1 MAALLVLVGCGRT
14 ASVAPPAQSVAAPV
28 SVTTSVL
35 TLAPGQPCTSA
46 FVTHSL
52 DHTTIAGEKVVALYE
67 SNGSGVAINDLDD
80 DGDLDI
86 VLANLRGPNSILWN
100 QGGLVFRTQRFD
112 HGASRAVNIVDVDGE
127 GRQDIVF
134 TRRFAKPAYWRN
146 TGREGDARFVL
157 GEVPG
162 VNNPFYSMNWGDL
175 DGDGNLQLVAGS
187 YDTELRKEQGAI
199 FDTRG
204 GGVGVFVYRHQGD
217 GFVGLRLAEQADA
230 LAIALPDL
238 DDDGRPDILVGNDFT
253 RRDGAWLRAGESWS
267 ATEPF
272 RRTSENTMSLD
283 VGDIDNDGRPEIF
296 ATDMKPYD
304 KDVRTMA
311 SWRPMMQKMS
321 HPSSV
326 SDPQITENVLQ
337 VPDANGRFRNQ
348 AYDRMLDATGWSWSS
363 KFGDLDNDGFQDIY
377 AVNGMIA
384 EELFNH
390 LPNDEL
396 VEENRALRNDGS
408 GYFVPAPEWGL
419 GSTASGRGMSIA
431 DLDGDGDLDIVVN
444 NLQSPAQLF
453 ENRLCGGHGLEV
465 DLFWPDSRNTR
476 AIGARLVVDTS
487 VGRLYRDVR
496 AASGYLSGDAA
507 RIHFGV
513 PTGTTLRSLEIQWP
527 DGNVSQ
533 IDDPQPQTLLNISR

>member
-1 MAALLVLVGCGRT
+1 ML
-14 ASVAPPAQSVAAPV
+14 
-28 SVTTSVL
+28 
-35 TLAPGQPCTSA
+35 
-46 FVTHSL
+46 
-52 DHTTIAGEKVVALYE
+52 
-67 SNGSGVAINDLDD
+67 
-80 DGDLDI
+80 
-86 VLANLRGPNSILWN
+86 
-100 QGGLVFRTQRFD
+100 
-112 HGASRAVNIVDVDGE
+112 
-127 GRQDIVF
+127 
-134 TRRFAKPAYWRN
+134 
-146 TGREGDARFVL
+146 
-157 GEVPG
+157 
-162 VNNPFYSMNWGDL
+162 
-175 DGDGNLQLVAGS
+175 
-187 YDTELRKEQGAI
+187 
-199 FDTRG
+199 
-204 GGVGVFVYRHQGD
+204 
-217 GFVGLRLAEQADA
+217 
-230 LAIALPDL
+230 
-238 DDDGRPDILVGNDFT
+238 
-253 RRDGAWLRAGESWS
+253 
-267 ATEPF
+267 
-272 RRTSENTMSLD
+272 
-283 VGDIDNDGRPEIF
+283 
-296 ATDMKPYD
+296 
-304 KDVRTMA
+304 
-311 SWRPMMQKMS
+311 KMS
-321 HPSSV
+321 RLLFV
-326 SDPQITENVLQ
+326 SDTPTTENVLQ

-513 PTGTTLRSLEIQWP
+513 PTGATLRSLEIQWP